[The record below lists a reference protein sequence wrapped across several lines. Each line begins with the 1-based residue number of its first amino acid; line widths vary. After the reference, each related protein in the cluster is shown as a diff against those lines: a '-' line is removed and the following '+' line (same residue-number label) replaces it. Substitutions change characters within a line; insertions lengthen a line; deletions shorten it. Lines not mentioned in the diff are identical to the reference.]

1 MHGYMMI
8 LLLFTLSLLS
18 SGRTEILARC
28 QELDDA
34 GDLDEHSLFKLRRVR
49 ALCDILQS
57 SRSTI
62 EQEDVES
69 IPNFD
74 LNQIDTGNVESIERE
89 EVKDLCF

>member
-1 MHGYMMI
+1 MHGIMMI

-18 SGRTEILARC
+18 SGRAEVLARC
-28 QELDDA
+28 QGLD
-34 GDLDEHSLFKLRRVR
+34 GDEQSVFKLRRVR
-49 ALCDILQS
+49 ALCDILQA

-74 LNQIDTGNVESIERE
+74 LNQIDTGNV
-89 EVKDLCF
+89 